1 MSNDLQNINEKEINL
16 AIKIEILFMNLV
28 RLHIGQLISRW

>member
-16 AIKIEILFMNLV
+16 AIKIEILFKNLV